1 MVAFPWVATYFYY
14 QNQGTL
20 KRKWRHYQL
29 GWGQEEQTWTTLR
42 QSRHHFALLWGAVS
56 Q

>member
-29 GWGQEEQTWTTLR
+29 GWGQQEQTCPPSGNQDITLPYYGG
-42 QSRHHFALLWGAVS
+42 L
-56 Q
+56 